1 MSCWSADA
9 MPEREKRI
17 PGLSE
22 EDNRAFFRQRRA
34 RNWAILLLLVGVV
47 ALFYAISIARL
58 TRV

>member
-1 MSCWSADA
+1 
-9 MPEREKRI
+9 MPERERRI